1 MVDLDKIQQ
10 EVYQNK
16 VNKGFNVKDDKE
28 NIFRQF
34 CLLQGELAEA
44 FEAYNKNLDTLG
56 EELADVCLYILGLCQ
71 IKGISLE
78 KELLRK
84 LEIIKTRKYKCVN
97 GVWLKENQD

>member
-1 MVDLDKIQQ
+1 MVDLDKLQQ

-16 VNKGFNVKDDKE
+16 VEKGFNVTDNKE

-34 CLLQGELAEA
+34 CLMQGELSEA

-56 EELADVCLYILGLCQ
+56 EELADVCIYILGLCQ

-78 KELLRK
+78 KEILRK
-84 LEIIKTRKYKCVN
+84 LEIIKKRKYKNVN
-97 GVWLKENQD
+97 GVWIKENLD